1 MRIVVTGQADFGAEV
16 IKSLVSAGEE
26 VVQAF
31 APLGRRGEPVKKV
44 AESFGIPVFQA
55 ERLKNSQSLEIMKN
69 VDPDLGVMAF
79 VTEII
84 PIELIRCPKLGTI
97 QYHPSLLPRHRGGSA
112 INWAI
117 IQEDMKTGL
126 TIFWPDEGID
136 TGPILLQKEVQIDPD
151 DTMGSIYF
159 EKLFPLGV
167 EAIVESVR
175 LIKEG
180 RPPRISQD
188 ESQATYEG
196 LCTEEVA
203 LIWWNEPVSEV
214 HNLIKGTNPQPGAFT
229 FHRGNKL
236 KIFDCSKVE
245 GVSGLPGGVIG
256 VRGDSFLVA
265 ASGGAIEVKRV
276 QVPPE
281 PKTTASEY
289 VKRLGVKEGERLG

>member
-16 IKSLVSAGEE
+16 IKSLLSVGEE

-31 APLGRRGEPVKKV
+31 APLGRRGEPVKEI
-44 AESFGIPVFQA
+44 ADSLGIPVFQA
-55 ERLKNSQSLEIMKN
+55 ERFKNSQALEIMRSVN
-69 VDPDLGVMAF
+69 PDLGIMAF

-97 QYHPSLLPRHRGGSA
+97 QYHPSLLPKHRGGSA
-112 INWAI
+112 LNWAI
-117 IQEDMKTGL
+117 IQGETRTGL
-126 TIFWPDEGID
+126 TIFWPDEGTD
-136 TGPILLQKEVQIDPD
+136 TGSILLQREVQIDHD
-151 DTMGSIYF
+151 DTVGSLYF
-159 EKLFPLGV
+159 DKLFPLGV

-175 LIKEG
+175 LIREG
-180 RPPRISQD
+180 KAPRIPQD

-203 LIWWNEPVSEV
+203 LIRWGEPVSEV
-214 HNLIKGTNPQPGAFT
+214 YNLIRGTNPQPGAFT
-229 FHRGNKL
+229 FHKGNKL
-236 KIFDCSKVE
+236 KIFDCSKIE
-245 GVSGLPGGVIG
+245 GGSGFPGEVIE

-281 PKTTASEY
+281 PKMTASEY
-289 VKRLGVKEGERLG
+289 VKSLGVREGERLG